1 MTYEDLCKVNKEIKT
16 MPIHG
21 KDYAMAVERIKAF
34 RKLYP
39 EGFIKTEIISLENG
53 VCVIKAEVG
62 AGSTLLATGTA
73 YEKEGSSNI
82 NKTSFIEN
90 CETSA
95 VGRALGMLGIGIDGG
110 LASYEEVAN
119 AKLNQEGPKESPKL
133 KPITAE
139 QMGELRPL
147 MLKKGVP
154 EEDICKRYQLKD
166 ITEMTDVIFQKCMSG
181 LNKSK
186 DKE

>member
-1 MTYEDLCKVNKEIKT
+1 MTYEDLCRVNQEIKT

-21 KDYAMAVERIKAF
+21 KDYAMAVERVKAF

-39 EGFIKTEIISLENG
+39 EGYIKTDIISLENG

-62 AGSTLLATGTA
+62 TGSTLLATGTA

-82 NKTSFIEN
+82 NKTSYIEN

-95 VGRALGMLGIGIDGG
+95 VARALGLLGIGIDGG
-110 LASYEEVAN
+110 VASYEEVSN
-119 AKLNQEGPKESPKL
+119 AILNQEEPKEAPKMN
-133 KPITAE
+133 PITAE
-139 QMGELRPL
+139 QMGELKLL
-147 MLKKGVP
+147 MLKKGVS
-154 EEDICKRYQLKD
+154 EEDICKRYKLKD
-166 ITEMTDVIFQKCMSG
+166 ITEMTDITFQKCMSG